1 MRTMTDAEGRV
12 IAVLLGST
20 PSSERDRLQRMQVP
34 RSTYHAARKRA
45 YEENWLRDRY
55 VPDPARFGA
64 PLATVAIVRP
74 FADRVGDLA
83 KRLEADRSNVL
94 GWVGSQSALCVFFH
108 ADHKLAEKGLASLAS
123 SGVASSVISVISQ
136 VDRSEVP
143 VYFDYEG
150 LWSHLSGL
158 SGAATYPNGLGGRSL
173 GPTGEPPGATP
184 HQLWA
189 ARELVN
195 RPFDAQSRGRGG
207 HLIGPFGLPFSQQ
220 KLLRAGWVSYRVF
233 LEPSLLP
240 PFRGRSADHVAF
252 ISGRLRSSAR
262 PEALFSALTRECRVF
277 PFLYATDGSR
287 VVLAA
292 LGKAPGPGPTGSA
305 PGSEPE
311 RQPVMPTLQA
321 SLEGIEVQ
329 QEAAAQLRAVVD
341 HRYERL
347 FPPTGPR

>member
-1 MRTMTDAEGRV
+1 MRTLTDAEGRV

-64 PLATVAIVRP
+64 PLATVAVIRP
-74 FADRVGDLA
+74 FADRISDLS
-83 KRLEADRSNVL
+83 KRLDADPRNVVA
-94 GWVGSQSALCVFFH
+94 WVGAQSALAVFFH
-108 ADHKLAEKGLASLAS
+108 PNRKVAEKAVAALTS
-123 SGVASSVISVISQ
+123 SGVASAVTSVVSD
-136 VDRSEVP
+136 VDRSELP

-158 SGAATYPNGLGGRSL
+158 SGAATYPNGLGGRVV
-173 GPTGEPPGATP
+173 PVAEEPPVTTA

-195 RPFDAQSRGRGG
+195 RPFDAQARGRGG

-220 KLLRAGWVSYRVF
+220 KLLRSGWVTYRVF

-240 PFRGRSADHVAF
+240 PFRGRSADVVALV
-252 ISGRLRSSAR
+252 SGRLRSGAR
-262 PEALFSALTRECRVF
+262 PEGLFAALTRDCRVF
-277 PFLYATDGSR
+277 PFLYATDGTR
-287 VVLAA
+287 VILAA
-292 LGKAPGPGPTGSA
+292 LGRAPGTPGAVPPPEEE
-305 PGSEPE
+305 PG
-311 RQPVMPTLQA
+311 RQPVMVTLQQA
-321 SLEGIEVQ
+321 LEGIEVQ
-329 QEAAAQLRAVVD
+329 QEPAAQLRAVVD

-347 FPPTGPR
+347 FPETRPH